1 MISSTRSRESAS
13 NSSRKRASG
22 VIFASSAPSRS
33 LMIAFTSVYV
43 SDMTTSFRVSRKKHT
58 GLGRGY
64 CNRYRNRVKLHFVY
78 LVQSSRQEHAG
89 FHQQEHYLMSKVS
102 PIDQRKAD
110 HIKINLEQD
119 VRSALTSGLENYHFV
134 HEALPELDLNRV
146 DPSLSLFGKR
156 LAAPILISSMTG
168 ATEEAGEINQR
179 LAEAAQE
186 MRVAMGVGS
195 QRAALEHP
203 EQTSTFS
210 ITRQVAP
217 DILLF
222 ANLGAVQLNYS
233 YGIDECRRL
242 VDMIQADALIL
253 HLNPLQEAVQDAGDT
268 NFAGLSKKIEEI
280 CKKLDVPVI
289 AKEVGWG
296 ISEQTAKRLTN
307 CGVSAIDVAGAGGTS
322 WSQVEMHRAPD
333 EFTRQLAA
341 TFIGWG
347 IPTAESILN
356 VRKAAPDMTIF
367 ASGGLKD
374 GLDIA
379 KCVAL
384 GATLGGMA
392 GQFLKAAAVSTEQAI
407 EMIKLT
413 KRQIEVT
420 MFATGVATLE
430 ELKVGKLVE
439 R

>member
-1 MISSTRSRESAS
+1 
-13 NSSRKRASG
+13 
-22 VIFASSAPSRS
+22 
-33 LMIAFTSVYV
+33 
-43 SDMTTSFRVSRKKHT
+43 
-58 GLGRGY
+58 
-64 CNRYRNRVKLHFVY
+64 
-78 LVQSSRQEHAG
+78 
-89 FHQQEHYLMSKVS
+89 MSKVA

-119 VRSALTSGLENYHFV
+119 VRSALTTGLENYHFI
-134 HEALPELDLNRV
+134 HEALPELDLNRLDTTV
-146 DPSLSLFGKR
+146 NLFGKR

-168 ATEEAGEINQR
+168 GTAEAETINLR

-186 MRVAMGVGS
+186 MKIAMGVGS
-195 QRAALEHP
+195 QRAAIEHP
-203 EQTSTFS
+203 EQAKTF
-210 ITRQVAP
+210 QVRRVAR

-222 ANLGAVQLNYS
+222 ANLGAVQLNYG
-233 YGIDECRRL
+233 YGIDQCRRA

-268 NFAGLSKKIEEI
+268 NFAGLAKKIEEV
-280 CKKLDVPVI
+280 CKQIEVPVI

-296 ISEQTAKRLTN
+296 ISERTAKLLSD
-307 CGVSAIDVAGAGGTS
+307 CGVSALDVAGAGGTS

-341 TFIGWG
+341 TFVGWG
-347 IPTAESILN
+347 IPTSESILN
-356 VRKAAPDMTIF
+356 VKKAVPDMTIF

-379 KCVAL
+379 KCIAL

-392 GQFLKAAAVSTEQAI
+392 GQFLKAAAVSTEQVVEI
-407 EMIKLT
+407 MKLT

-420 MFATGVATLE
+420 MFACSAANLE
-430 ELKVGKLVE
+430 RLSDGKLMPQNL
-439 R
+439 RQK